1 MFNHWIVVRQYK
13 IFLIT
18 LLINFVFCDS
28 NFALIEIFN
37 HLSIVS
43 LRWKKFSLQ
52 GDHQYQIS
60 RKFIFPPVFRWKSQV
75 SQWPFLQSHMDDRLH
90 RGWGREQKGWQNGKK
105 DKQKKIQKKRE
116 RERDTH
122 IHIFTH
128 ALART
133 MTIIMTI

>member
-1 MFNHWIVVRQYK
+1 MFNYWIVVRQYK
-13 IFLIT
+13 LFLIT

-28 NFALIEIFN
+28 NFALTKIFN
-37 HLSIVS
+37 YLSIVS
-43 LRWKKFSLQ
+43 FRWKKFSLQ

-60 RKFIFPPVFRWKSQV
+60 RKFIFPPVFRRKSHSGHFLRSTV
-75 SQWPFLQSHMDDRLH
+75 TCGWPPSSGVGSRA
-90 RGWGREQKGWQNGKK
+90 KGMAERKERQAEE
-105 DKQKKIQKKRE
+105 DTEEE